1 MDTFIYYMHLDSLKK
16 EVKSIRNDLLK
27 KDKSEVLAV
36 EFETNKGITSCRIIT
51 DSFLMSRNFLCD
63 KVYRFSVAQIL
74 AYSNE

>member
-1 MDTFIYYMHLDSLKK
+1 MDTFIDYKFLDSLKK
-16 EVKSIRNDLLK
+16 EVKSVRNDLLK

-36 EFETNKGITSCRIIT
+36 EFDTNKGVTRCRIIT
-51 DSFLMSRNFLCD
+51 NSFSMYRNFLCD